1 MDHVLP
7 KIAHHS
13 VFDTGGMEGGVTSQK
28 FAHFT
33 HLEKF
38 LPHLPQ
44 VDFLPTPKRPTFKD
58 ISGFF
63 PKIRF
68 FPGCITFLSLRNQKL
83 FEIS

>member
-1 MDHVLP
+1 MVDHVLP

-33 HLEKF
+33 HLPK
-38 LPHLPQ
+38 
-44 VDFLPTPKRPTFKD
+44 VNFLPTPKRPTFKD

-68 FPGCITFLSLRNQKL
+68 FPGSITFLSLRNQKL